1 MADEEKPKS
10 NIKRPRKA
18 DKYLPDEKV
27 GEYQKFIRD
36 RESGTKD
43 FGSAGEEAI
52 KNVKPEAIKNALM
65 KKMFLAMSDSKE
77 QTDKSP
83 QDVNLVSI
91 DRNLI
96 RLLSKLSNFKN
107 KPDKVDDTS
116 DSKEQT
122 DKSPQDVNLV
132 SIDRNLIRLLSKLSN
147 FKNKPDKVDD
157 TSDSKEQTNKS
168 DRREDVSNVSVDDF
182 SQTALNQL
190 KASPTE
196 SETID
201 GEKEEDKTEGGFLT
215 NLIKIAV
222 PLLVTAGAFVASIK
236 KMFEGDALQGIANMV
251 SKSFALLFVNLG
263 SKLPKLFAAGG
274 FMRTILGGIFGKTAA
289 SAVAKTGSKGL
300 LGGLLKGVGKK
311 FLSKLPIIGSLI
323 SIASAMKRLSSG
335 DILGGLV
342 DVGAA
347 VAYLFPGIGTG
358 IGVAL
363 DLLNATM
370 DVTEARSDGTGIGG
384 AVVGV
389 KKWFSD
395 NARNLPIIGT
405 VVRLGE
411 TIGYFSTGD
420 FKTGFKS
427 LFGTFASV
435 IPFGG
440 GVYDWLFGS
449 TDPDASEG
457 DKGGALGGLI
467 KNAIDFFIGSI
478 WEKLTG
484 LFGAVFDKAKSVIG
498 EVKNKFTIPDWKESE
513 KAADAQEEKTTS
525 VAEKLLETGVYQK
538 GANAGGDI
546 NETSIKTA
554 FRVLEKQG
562 VDTSKYKDADGK
574 YKRPE
579 KSDEEKTNLRV
590 ANIAVGQLTTG
601 LDVQEDMRK
610 TVNDDGSTTLE
621 MFSSERGMRELDPD
635 LKNSIIY
642 GLAKNDSNRSV
653 NAASRLLEHLYTQY
667 AFGNISEKEFV
678 KYITRALT
686 RAKHKGKVRENTK
699 LEDRSSQK
707 SGGEV
712 YKSVDFGDVDDEKT
726 PSIKPF
732 VEESVKT
739 LSDNKPDTQGK
750 HDNIKKPNVEGLN
763 KLSTPD
769 GSNQTLNS
777 EIKAMVGGVDPQN
790 QVLRVGDQGTPKIDE
805 AYKKLTDTLNANT
818 DQLKTV
824 QNQQSNVVTNAN
836 TTSNST
842 NIFQHNPKSI
852 QKDRSQQRDVGYNMS
867 FAY

>member
-116 DSKEQT
+116 DSE
-122 DKSPQDVNLV
+122 
-132 SIDRNLIRLLSKLSN
+132 
-147 FKNKPDKVDD
+147 
-157 TSDSKEQTNKS
+157 EQTNKS

-201 GEKEEDKTEGGFLT
+201 GEKMEDKTEGGFLT

-498 EVKNKFTIPDWKESE
+498 EIKNKFTIPDWKESE

-538 GANAGGDI
+538 GANAGEDI

-574 YKRPE
+574 YKRPD
-579 KSDEEKTNLRV
+579 KNPK
-590 ANIAVGQLTTG
+590 NIAAQETKQKQVDLIIAARKAENDFESFEENAGSFKMEVVKGRDSMGG
-601 LDVQEDMRK
+601 LDSFYDTE
-610 TVNDDGSTTLE
+610 
-621 MFSSERGMRELDPD
+621 
-635 LKNSIIY
+635 
-642 GLAKNDSNRSV
+642 
-653 NAASRLLEHLYTQY
+653 
-667 AFGNISEKEFV
+667 V
-678 KYITRALT
+678 K
-686 RAKHKGKVRENTK
+686 
-699 LEDRSSQK
+699 
-707 SGGEV
+707 V
-712 YKSVDFGDVDDEKT
+712 YDDEKEQIKYKDLQT
-726 PSIKPF
+726 KKLVAHNEQYMAKQNMFKRAGRGVNNKKKITDLRAQRDFYVANGLAEKGATQLPIAESDYRLTKLLEDEASKQMAGDSVPQDSLDKPNEAIATDTMTGKKTSQEKLAEKRREYNKPF
-732 VEESVKT
+732 K
-739 LSDNKPDTQGK
+739 KMI
-750 HDNIKKPNVEGLN
+750 DNIKKPNVEGLN

-777 EIKAMVGGVDPQN
+777 EIKAMGGGVDPQN